1 MVVKRINKEDKT
13 SKIIIFCL
21 KLNMPIVIYLYV
33 YLIKFI
39 LIFYLEIYIL
49 FYLIIVH

>member
-1 MVVKRINKEDKT
+1 MEVKRINKEDKT

-39 LIFYLEIYIL
+39 LIFYLEIYIYY
-49 FYLIIVH
+49 FI